1 MDEKGNYIS
10 QTLSSFK
17 FLVDYLQTMIDQA
30 RFTPTEMNAAVT
42 LTAIQSS
49 FPKGVMF
56 YGAM

>member
-42 LTAIQSS
+42 LTAIKAP
-49 FPKGVMF
+49 FPR
-56 YGAM
+56 A